1 MKKVWDYISAFFSS
15 VSWQKFNAL
24 FDSRGV
30 YYNLTKEDLDKI
42 EDIIIRYGPLIC
54 LSRRKTHLTTY
65 LISFISTFWVFLKTG
80 KWQSTY
86 WTHAFIA
93 EDTDTFVEAVWPAVK
108 ESTKMEV
115 LDVDAICL
123 LVPDIAGWAIVGPK
137 FVSEAKRI
145 IGTPYDNYFDHTD
158 ASKISCIEVVRIALV
173 RSIVNYYELFYETEK
188 ILTARGR
195 LTPDIPYD
203 SPDFIKLLEIR
214 R

>member
-1 MKKVWDYISAFFSS
+1 MKRVWDFISATFSS
-15 VSWQKFNAL
+15 ITWEKFNAL

-42 EDIIIRYGPLIC
+42 EDTIVRYGPLIC

-65 LISFISTFWVFLKTG
+65 LISFISTLWVFTKTG

-86 WTHAFIA
+86 WSHAFIA
-93 EDTDTFVEAVWPAVK
+93 EDTDTFVEAVWPSVK

-123 LVPDIAGWAIVGPK
+123 LVPDIGGWNIIGPK
-137 FVSEAKRI
+137 FVTEARSI
-145 IGTPYDNYFDHTD
+145 IGRPYDNYFDHTD
-158 ASKISCIEVVRIALV
+158 ASKISCIEVVRVALIC
-173 RSIVNYYELFYETEK
+173 SIPDYYELFYGTEK
-188 ILTARGR
+188 ILSIRGR

>member
-1 MKKVWDYISAFFSS
+1 VKKIWDAISAFFSS
-15 VSWQKFNAL
+15 VTWEKFNAL

-42 EDIIIRYGPLIC
+42 EDIIVRYGPLIC
-54 LSRRKTHLTTY
+54 LTRRKTHLTTY
-65 LISFISTFWVFLKTG
+65 LISFISTLWVFIKTG
-80 KWQSTY
+80 VWQSTY

-93 EDTDTFVEAVWPAVK
+93 EDTDTFIEAVWPKVR

-123 LVPDIAGWAIVGPK
+123 LVPDIGGWSIVGQR
-137 FVSEAKRI
+137 FITEARKI
-145 IGTPYDNYFDHTD
+145 IGSPYDNYFDHID
-158 ASKISCIEVVRIALV
+158 ASKVSCIEVVRISLICSV
-173 RSIVNYYELFYETEK
+173 VKYYELFYETEK
-188 ILTARGR
+188 ILSHRGR